1 MSRFD
6 SDHAYRDTEAGD
18 TAVVG
23 RLLERYAVP
32 VKVAAFYAV
41 VLAAG
46 VGMRRLV
53 DGPNL
58 ELLLSIGIWFTII
71 FAACTALLGGVVK
84 AVAAVQR
91 YRHSPA

>member
-6 SDHAYRDTEAGD
+6 SDYPSYQGRADTGG
-18 TAVVG
+18 VG

-32 VKVAAFYAV
+32 LQVAAFYAV

-46 VGMRRLV
+46 VALRRIV

-84 AVAAVQR
+84 AATVLQR
-91 YRHSPA
+91 RRGGGA